1 MKPAPPVTKCRI
13 DISLGIPCCQSA
25 RSGNEETCRCREPT
39 PKCRLARGTYVV
51 TAQDTSYNES
61 PNSPELVVTAA
72 KREVTVTFTV
82 TVPTDTPSGDTVF
95 IAGDFQGWN
104 PGSTPMTKVDATH
117 WTISLPFE
125 DGQHPQ
131 YKYVRGTW
139 DAVEKDGGCGEI
151 PNRTIQISYGDQG
164 AQSVADVVAK
174 WRDINHCG

>member
-1 MKPAPPVTKCRI
+1 MTVPAATWNFFRSAASLLRYQPPMSI
-13 DISLGIPCCQSA
+13 G
-25 RSGNEETCRCREPT
+25 EEV
-39 PKCRLARGTYVV
+39 AFVDVGVQGGAGYAYVV
-51 TAQDTSYNES
+51 TAQDTSYNTS
-61 PNSPELVVTAA
+61 AYSPELAVTAA
-72 KREVTVTFTV
+72 KRQVQVTFTV
-82 TVPTDTPSGDTVF
+82 TVPDDTPAGDTVF

-104 PGSTPMTKVDATH
+104 PGATPMTKVDATH

-151 PNRTIQISYGDQG
+151 PNRTIPISYGDQG